1 MNKFKTFAFVA
12 LVLVMVVTACGGGGG
27 TPTEAT
33 AAPSTTS
40 GTSSGT
46 QATATTATAGTA
58 AEVTQPTAEPAAEAA
73 PTLATEE
80 NLNLDS
86 VSEGLAQLKSYKST
100 LDLHFTGKDAQ
111 GQAVDTSW
119 SMAEDFI
126 LEPRAQRIVW
136 TGSESKGGQPA
147 TVTGWETISVG
158 GSSYMISRDA
168 DGTETCIA
176 MTSEEAN
183 TPEQAL
189 SPDMW
194 GRISDAEYVNTEEVN
209 GVRAK
214 HYAWKEGALGTLGY
228 GSGKGD
234 TWVAVDG
241 GYVVKQTIEATGKGI
256 FMAGTDEEG
265 TTTWEWN
272 LTDANGDFEILP
284 PANCESAAQDIPVMA
299 DATEKTTFGDMM
311 SYTSA
316 SALADVVNFY
326 KAEMPKAGW
335 QPSGEPTEGPD
346 FAMLEFTKDGSTA
359 SVMASYDSSNQK
371 TSVVVT
377 VTKQ

>member
-1 MNKFKTFAFVA
+1 MNKFKMFAFVA
-12 LVLVMVVTACGGGGG
+12 LVLVLVVTACGGGGG
-27 TPTEAT
+27 PSTEPTAGPSATSDTSAGIEATSPEAT
-33 AAPSTTS
+33 AETV
-40 GTSSGT
+40 
-46 QATATTATAGTA
+46 
-58 AEVTQPTAEPAAEAA
+58 AEVTEPTLEPAVEET
-73 PTLATEE
+73 PTLAAEE
-80 NLNLDS
+80 NLNLGS
-86 VSEGLAQLKSYKST
+86 VSEGLAQLKSYKSK
-100 LDLHFTGKDAQ
+100 LDMRFTGKDAQ

-126 LEPRAQRIVW
+126 LEPRAQRILW

-147 TVTGWETISVG
+147 TTTSWETISVG
-158 GSSYMISRDA
+158 GSSYMISRDES
-168 DGTETCIA
+168 GTETCVS
-176 MTSEEAN
+176 MTSAESEAP
-183 TPEQAL
+183 TQAL

-194 GRISDAEYVNTEEVN
+194 GSISDANYVNTETVN

-214 HYAWKEGALGTLGY
+214 HYAWKEGAFSTLGL

-241 GYVVKQTIEATGKGI
+241 GYVVKQVIEATGKGI

-272 LTDANGDFEILP
+272 LTDANGNFEILP

-299 DATEKTTFGDMM
+299 DATEKATFGDML

-326 KAEMPKAGW
+326 KAEMPNAGW
-335 QPSGEPTEGPD
+335 QPTGEPTETPD

-359 SVMASYDSSNQK
+359 SVMASYDSSAQK
-371 TSVVVT
+371 TSVVIT